1 MILVDTSVW
10 IEHLRAGNRRLKAL
24 LDEEQVLTHSFVIGE
39 LACGSLR
46 NRTEVMALLEVL
58 PQAREA
64 EHREVLE
71 FVERAQLHGRG
82 IGWVDVHLLASA
94 RLSSAAL
101 WTFDRPLF
109 KVASALKVAMN
120 GGMR

>member
-10 IEHLRAGNRRLKAL
+10 IGHLRAGNRRLKAL

-71 FVERAQLHGRG
+71 FVERAQLYGRG

-94 RLSSAAL
+94 RLSGAAL
-101 WTFDRPLF
+101 WTFDRPLLRA
-109 KVASALKVAMN
+109 ASALKVAMN
-120 GGMR
+120 GGTR